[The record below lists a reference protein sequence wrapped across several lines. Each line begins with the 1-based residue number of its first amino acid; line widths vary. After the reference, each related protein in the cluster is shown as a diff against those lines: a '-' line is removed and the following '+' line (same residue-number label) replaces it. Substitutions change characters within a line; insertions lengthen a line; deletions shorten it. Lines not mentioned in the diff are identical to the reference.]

1 MKSTMKCKLQKK
13 QKNPATDGELP
24 GVMKEFMM
32 NNLFY
37 LYHTKMRA
45 QGYEGQKTK
54 NLKN

>member
-1 MKSTMKCKLQKK
+1 MKCKLQKK